1 MTSAVLIRDS
11 GFDGPRARALP
22 PPVPRRYHQG
32 VKARSR
38 FWLAMALA
46 LSACGG
52 PHYGQED
59 SRLDPDK
66 EKLIDKLTLFVEAV
80 QGDRFDQA
88 LGYLTPAEKAKM
100 DEGNPTVSPA
110 VQRRLKAVRLS
121 TLANKPGV
129 RLRGGKLEG
138 IYDWLPSVD
147 HTKSPASKDIPPP
160 LP

>member
-1 MTSAVLIRDS
+1 M
-11 GFDGPRARALP
+11 AL
-22 PPVPRRYHQG
+22 
-32 VKARSR
+32 SR
-38 FWLAMALA
+38 FWLVLALS

-52 PHYGQED
+52 SHYGQDD
-59 SRLDPDK
+59 SRIDPDK

-80 QGDRFDQA
+80 QGDRFDLA

-110 VQRRLKAVRLS
+110 MQRRLKAVRLS

-129 RLRGGKLEG
+129 HLQGGKLEG
-138 IYDWLPSVD
+138 IYAWLPNVD
-147 HTKSPASKDIPPP
+147 HVPDHPSGEIPPP

>member
-1 MTSAVLIRDS
+1 M
-11 GFDGPRARALP
+11 
-22 PPVPRRYHQG
+22 
-32 VKARSR
+32 KAGSR
-38 FWLAMALA
+38 FWLILA
-46 LSACGG
+46 LSLCACGG
-52 PHYGQED
+52 THDGQD
-59 SRLDPDK
+59 DRIDPEK

-88 LGYLTPAEKAKM
+88 MGYLTPAEKAKM
-100 DEGNPTVSPA
+100 DEGSATVSPA

-138 IYDWLPSVD
+138 IYEWLPSVD
-147 HTKSPASKDIPPP
+147 HAPAPASKDIPPP